1 MLARM
6 SELPKS
12 TSRQIL
18 EGTGDAVILADRGGV
33 IRLWN
38 RGAERLFGF
47 TAEEALGQTLDII
60 VPEKQRERHWT
71 GYDRA
76 LETGETKYG
85 DSLLAVPAL
94 RKDGSRVSIE
104 FTIVLVRD
112 DDGKILGPAA
122 IMRDVTA
129 RWEETR
135 NLHARIREL
144 EGAATGTTG

>member
-6 SELPKS
+6 SELPES